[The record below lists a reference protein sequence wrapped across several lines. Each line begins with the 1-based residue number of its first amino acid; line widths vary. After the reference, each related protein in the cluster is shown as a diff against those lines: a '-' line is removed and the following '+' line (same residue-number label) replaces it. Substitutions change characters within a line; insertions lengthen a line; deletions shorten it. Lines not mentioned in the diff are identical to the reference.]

1 MQALP
6 LGALLQLGAAW
17 TTNDASQALLPT
29 WALLVALLE
38 AYYLARWL
46 VRQPAIRGWII
57 LWGGIG
63 ALATL
68 LLAWYLRLYSAN
80 GPLWQ
85 GAWISALFHDFQSVN
100 ARVEASIGV
109 GILLALLWWRGLR
122 LGRDKIE
129 AEPVAR
135 SFKVG
140 FAALVAAALLIG
152 TVRPTVQGGLVEQL
166 GLTLPLFL
174 FVGLVSLSLARLAE
188 IRRGRRQGASQADP
202 TRSWLISMLAL
213 SGALVIVLLGI
224 EQAFSYRALL
234 GVVSALRPAW
244 DGISAVLG
252 WIAVGV
258 GYILFWLLNPFVSA
272 IKAAFDKIAPANQP
286 SGQPPQPKP
295 PQLPKGSASLP
306 VEWLVIG
313 RWVLIGIGIII
324 LLIIFIRIFRGIAA
338 RRSEEAGDE
347 EREDLGAAGIL
358 GAQLRAL
365 LASLTSRFQRQRPS
379 EEDLDSVS
387 QHSVRALYRRVLGQ
401 ASAQGLGRR
410 ATETPQEFAQRLGPG
425 LARLPE
431 PSSLDASGTPLE
443 GAAAEAPGVSDPD
456 LEALTKAYE
465 QARYG
470 NAEPSAAQVSAL
482 TSDVDRLLQRLA
494 QSQTRLG

>member
-1 MQALP
+1 
-6 LGALLQLGAAW
+6 
-17 TTNDASQALLPT
+17 
-29 WALLVALLE
+29 
-38 AYYLARWL
+38 
-46 VRQPAIRGWII
+46 
-57 LWGGIG
+57 
-63 ALATL
+63 
-68 LLAWYLRLYSAN
+68 
-80 GPLWQ
+80 
-85 GAWISALFHDFQSVN
+85 
-100 ARVEASIGV
+100 
-109 GILLALLWWRGLR
+109 